1 MDAFLLIC
9 ELHNLLLRELS
20 KDAGMQFQGLQQAA
34 RFYRLK
40 KRLGLNR
47 AKKLAN
53 FDVAFN
59 IMRHL
64 TKPGLQEFACGI
76 FSAISQ
82 GTAEDPKDERDQRD
96 EASEHVK
103 TDAADG
109 QKGKTSGHNEKV
121 ATNGLGKKR
130 KACQ

>member
-1 MDAFLLIC
+1 MNAFLLIC

-34 RFYRLK
+34 RFDRLK
-40 KRLGLNR
+40 KRLGNNM

-53 FDVAFN
+53 LDMAFN

-64 TKPGLQEFACGI
+64 TKPGVQEFACGI

-82 GTAEDPKDERDQRD
+82 GAAENPKDEWGQRGK
-96 EASEHVK
+96 AS
-103 TDAADG
+103 
-109 QKGKTSGHNEKV
+109 
-121 ATNGLGKKR
+121 
-130 KACQ
+130 